1 MLLCNLTGCFQ
12 DPPDP
17 LQYQAG
23 GGSILALPPGRGSLS
38 RQRLSGGRSGQTQ
51 PGLRHRPREDQHV
64 QVQRPQG
71 GRRPQEEH
79 DGEDEES
86 EPDESVTDVTISV
99 RSEVTR
105 QSPQLI
111 DSHNIDIQEPPQ
123 QTQWRMEDVCQ

>member
-1 MLLCNLTGCFQ
+1 M
-12 DPPDP
+12 
-17 LQYQAG
+17 
-23 GGSILALPPGRGSLS
+23 S

-71 GRRPQEEH
+71 GRRPEEEH

-99 RSEVTR
+99 GSEVT
-105 QSPQLI
+105 SLAQLRA
-111 DSHNIDIQEPPQ
+111 DSQ
-123 QTQWRMEDVCQ
+123 